1 MVFVSIFDGYKKKNL
16 LNDGIKLLNQKKYE
30 DSIECFNKALE
41 LDSTYGNAWYNKGYS
56 LFYIGNYQKANECF
70 DKFLELNPENVYAF
84 NVMQFKAS
92 GLFMLEKY
100 QEQLELSNKI
110 IDISKNSLEK
120 LYASNIKSN
129 ALLKLEQYD
138 ESEIII
144 DKILEEDPESESAL
158 ANKAT
163 VLFKHGN
170 YKESIEYYENSLELY
185 NKMISV
191 YDSDKS
197 EGFMVLPEK
206 IRNYVLKEIWV
217 NNGKAHKKLQETT
230 KALECFNTALKLD
243 PDYKEAQKEI
253 EDTVLHN

>member
-1 MVFVSIFDGYKKKNL
+1 MSVFDGYKKKKL

-30 DSIECFNKALE
+30 DSIECFNKVLE
-41 LDSTYGNAWYNKGYS
+41 LDPNYENAWYYKGYS
-56 LFYIGNYQKANECF
+56 LFYSGNYQKANECF
-70 DKFLELNPENVYAF
+70 DKFLEINPENVYTV
-84 NVMQFKAS
+84 NVIQFKAI

-100 QEQLELSNKI
+100 QEQLELSNKL

-120 LYASNIKSN
+120 LNALNIKSN

-144 DKILEEDPESESAL
+144 DKILCEYPESESAL

-163 VLFKHGN
+163 VLFKDEN

-185 NKMISV
+185 NKKISK
-191 YDSDKS
+191 YNSNKF
-197 EGFMVLPEK
+197 EGFVGLPVK
-206 IRNYVLKEIWV
+206 IRNYVLTEIWV
-217 NNGKAHKKLQETT
+217 NKGKAHKKLQETT

-243 PDYKEAQKEI
+243 PDYNEAQKEI
-253 EDTVLHN
+253 EDTVLLN